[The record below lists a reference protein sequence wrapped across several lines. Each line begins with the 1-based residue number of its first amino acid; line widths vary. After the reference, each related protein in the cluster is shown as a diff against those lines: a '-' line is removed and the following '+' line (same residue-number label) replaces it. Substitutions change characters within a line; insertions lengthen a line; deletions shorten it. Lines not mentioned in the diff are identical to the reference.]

1 MYIIAFVTLVPR
13 LLFDL
18 ESLCDFSE
26 WINFGAYR
34 NGEYIL
40 SKLLRNDNQIIIL
53 NAKVLNRITWQ
64 EIILF
69 TVESVKHF
77 RTFNPE
83 IQNCA
88 PYIDSVFFEENHL
101 GGAVY
106 PLQIII

>member
-34 NGEYIL
+34 NGEYL
-40 SKLLRNDNQIIIL
+40 TLNYCNNNQIIIL
-53 NAKVLNRITWQ
+53 IAKVLNRITRQ

-69 TVESVKHF
+69 TVTGKAVHF
-77 RTFNPE
+77 R
-83 IQNCA
+83 QRC
-88 PYIDSVFFEENHL
+88 
-101 GGAVY
+101 
-106 PLQIII
+106 